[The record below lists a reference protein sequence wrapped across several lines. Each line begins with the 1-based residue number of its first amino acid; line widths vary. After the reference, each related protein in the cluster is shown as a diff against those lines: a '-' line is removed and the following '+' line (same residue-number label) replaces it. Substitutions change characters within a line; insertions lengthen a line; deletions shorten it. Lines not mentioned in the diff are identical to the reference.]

1 MTNAM
6 KMAMWALVAV
16 GTAFGEA
23 YDPAVHGNPIVV
35 TTDEALTIDGNGAV
49 IDGGGK
55 VRCATLGPNVTL
67 KNFTL
72 KRGFADCGGG
82 VLGGRLE
89 RCVISG
95 CTATMAGG
103 AYGTVLTDC
112 TVSDCQAS
120 ESGAALGN
128 CQATNCRIV
137 RNRRPLG
144 DSPAATHGG
153 ILFDSTLTNC
163 ELTGNV
169 AEFGK
174 RAPAFGGLGEG
185 IVANGCTVR
194 DNSIACD
201 AGVCYGLRFAHSM
214 IDGTEVEFD
223 DGEGASPEPPTPPEP
238 PAPDDPQPDPGTYEP
253 EVEPLPGY
261 GMVGRYFAKTYLNDL
276 GAGLSRSYN
285 KKTTLKA
292 EGFPSGLKLVKSTVN
307 GNYDY
312 AVEGVPTEVMDGVTR
327 IAYVRI
333 TGSDKTV
340 RLVPL
345 SIRVLPATTAV
356 FPSATNKVECWHFPV
371 VRIWPGY
378 EGHEKNWTFS
388 GWPTGIKF
396 ASKDTKYGGRTV
408 KAGRIYGKPTK
419 VGTFTVKAMEKV
431 SGTSYKNTHLATFT
445 VLYGDGAAP
454 PVQPTKPTPDFD
466 LAVGGLHETEATI
479 KDIQVGVAYEWAISN
494 TPFATV
500 SASGLPSGLS
510 LKSTSVKD
518 PSTRKTYKV
527 YRVAGVPTKAGC
539 FFVTFTVKLN
549 GVTAKRTF
557 AFCAEGLPVW
567 AQGTFDG
574 GADEL
579 FAVGGQATF
588 TVSKAGKL
596 SGKWMSLGTNWT
608 LSAAA
613 YARYDRDVTQY
624 VANVVGKTG
633 SGKKARAFTNELTVA
648 ASEVAD
654 LGGLATNEFFA
665 AYQNRWKLDPWKK
678 LGKSFTK
685 AKEAVYVPEGFAT
698 NETVSLKFAATGKVT
713 VKGKFVKSVAAK
725 TGRITWYT
733 ASGSAVL
740 CPQTAPSPDDGSFV
754 GVVFVYFPPKA
765 KTPLVAGYD
774 ACVWVRWDGT
784 AKAFEF
790 FDPAERDGE

>member
-6 KMAMWALVAV
+6 KMAMWALVAA
-16 GTAFGEA
+16 GAAFGEA

-35 TTDEALTIDGNGAV
+35 TTDETLTIDGNGAV

-112 TVSDCQAS
+112 TVSDCQAD

-153 ILFDSTLTNC
+153 ILFDSTLTDC
-163 ELTGNV
+163 ELTGND
-169 AEFGK
+169 AKFGN

-185 IVANGCTVR
+185 IVANGCTIR
-194 DNSIACD
+194 DNSVACD
-201 AGVCYGLRFAHSM
+201 ARVCYGLRFAHST

-223 DGEGASPEPPTPPEP
+223 DGEETEPPDPPTPPDP

-253 EVEPLPGY
+253 EIEPLPAGC

-276 GAGLSRSYN
+276 DARLSRSYD
-285 KKTTLKA
+285 KKTTVKA

-307 GNYDY
+307 GSYDY
-312 AVEGVPTEVMDGVTR
+312 AVEGVPTEALDGERR

-333 TGSDKTV
+333 TEADKSV

-345 SIRVLPATTAV
+345 SIQVLPASTAV
-356 FPSATNKVECWHFPV
+356 FFPPATNKVDYWRFPV
-371 VRIWPGY
+371 ARIWPDY
-378 EGHEKNWTFS
+378 EGHEKDWTFS
-388 GWPTGIKF
+388 GWPSGIKF
-396 ASKDTKYGGRTV
+396 ASKDTTYAGQTI
-408 KAGRIYGKPTK
+408 KAGRVYGKPTK
-419 VGTFTVKAMEKV
+419 VGTFTVKATEKV
-431 SGTSYKNTHLATFT
+431 TGTSYRNTHLATFK
-445 VLYGDGAAP
+445 VLYEDGKKP
-454 PVQPTKPTPDFD
+454 PVPEPKPEPDFD
-466 LAVGGLHETEATI
+466 LVVGDLHETAETV

-510 LKSTSVKD
+510 LKSTSVRD
-518 PSTRKTYKV
+518 PSSGRTYKV

-539 FFVTFTVKLN
+539 FFVMFTVKLN
-549 GVTAKRTF
+549 GVTVKRTF
-557 AFCAEGLPVW
+557 AFCAEGLPAW

-574 GADEL
+574 GADGSLDES

-654 LGGLATNEFFA
+654 LGGQAASELFA
-665 AYQNRWKLDPWKK
+665 AYQNRWKLDPWKN
-678 LGKSFTK
+678 LGKDLAK
-685 AKEAVYVPEGFAT
+685 AKEFVYVPEGFAT

-713 VKGKFVKSVAAK
+713 VKGKFVKSVAEK

-765 KTPLVAGYD
+765 KTPLEAGYD
-774 ACVWVRWDGT
+774 ACIWVRWNGT

-790 FDPAERDGE
+790 ID